1 MTKEEII
8 EKLIDQINS
17 DMGIFVSILSI
28 LVAVFLYFQW
38 SLSDK
43 QIKQMKSDI
52 RQKLIDDY
60 SIDSISDISKKVS
73 SMSQRLGGLENSAKE
88 WREFAKKA
96 KAESLRSFMRQMDEL
111 SNRLT
116 NIKYKSTAPEN
127 RQEAYQ
133 EITSSIK
140 AMCENQLVD
149 KTTKAF
155 CIYQIY
161 EIIDGIPQSE
171 KNHKEYWQ
179 SIIRDEA
186 GEELE
191 IGKQFQRNIIDSFNN
206 FNKNK

>member
-111 SNRLT
+111 NNRLM

-161 EIIDGIPQSE
+161 EIIDEIPQSE